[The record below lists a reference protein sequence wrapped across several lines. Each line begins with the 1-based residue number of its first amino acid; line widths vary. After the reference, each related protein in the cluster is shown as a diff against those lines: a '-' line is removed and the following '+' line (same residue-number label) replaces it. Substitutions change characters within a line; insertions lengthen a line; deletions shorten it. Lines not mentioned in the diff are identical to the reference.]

1 MCLFCQILLNI
12 DQIYVVHQNKSK
24 ELNSSIDFKMKSTI
38 QLKKIILIVNCL
50 ILPVFAQ
57 LWSFHQGEGKC
68 ARGS

>member
-1 MCLFCQILLNI
+1 MCFFVKYYLILIKFMLSVKI
-12 DQIYVVHQNKSK
+12 KVM
-24 ELNSSIDFKMKSTI
+24 NSSIDFNMKSTI

>member
-57 LWSFHQGEGKC
+57 LWSFHQGEDKC